1 MELPLNGERSSKRV
15 DYARKILL
23 GILIIAVVSILAY
36 FAKKH
41 SPNRDDTKL
50 YEVRQLNAQLPSP
63 PDFKETGSDFMS
75 KAELAQQG
83 KYFSSKSKYEEVK
96 SFFVQHLTP
105 AGWTVVED
113 RSMTDWGRDLG
124 GRQLK
129 FRKGEYWIVIEYAGE
144 RATDQWDYAV
154 AVEWKRN

>member
-1 MELPLNGERSSKRV
+1 MWIN
-15 DYARKILL
+15 ARKILL
-23 GILIIAVVSILAY
+23 GIMIIVVVSIFAY

-50 YEVRQLNAQLPSP
+50 YEVRQLYSQLALP
-63 PDFKETGSDFMS
+63 PDFKETGSSFQS
-75 KAELAQQG
+75 KAEGALEE

-96 SFFVQHLTP
+96 GFVLQHLTP
-105 AGWTVVED
+105 AGWTLVED

-144 RATDQWDYAV
+144 KASDQWDYAV
-154 AVEWKRN
+154 TVEWKKSS